1 MGSAMNMRI
10 RVPGGM
16 PRFSV
21 VVAGIGLLSVAS
33 ACSGTTTQAVS
44 VTPAA
49 LVSESAHTTLAE
61 KTADVTLT
69 GTISAAGQHIPMNGS
84 GVADF
89 TTHAVSATI
98 SASFQGMSMHLKELM
113 VDGQVY
119 MGGTVGPVSFSQL
132 TGKDWVSLPVSSSDP
147 NLFGSDPL
155 AQLQLLE
162 QQGSTVTP
170 IGTKTIDGHT
180 ATGYTIVP
188 SREAMAKGA
197 QKIVSQMGLD
207 PSEASQI
214 QSRIDQMQPP
224 TLTAWFDSSHL
235 LREISVDLNMGGG
248 LGLSGSVV
256 MDFTHYGVPVNVTAP
271 PPSDVTSFRQFL
283 QDAHQAGSSGS

>member
-1 MGSAMNMRI
+1 MNKRI
-10 RVPGGM
+10 RVPGRM
-16 PRFSV
+16 ARFSV
-21 VVAGIGLLSVAS
+21 VVAGIGLLSAVS
-33 ACSGTTTQAVS
+33 ACAGGTTQAVS
-44 VTPAA
+44 VMTPAA

-61 KTADVTLT
+61 KTADITLT
-69 GTISAAGQHIPMNGS
+69 GTISAAGQHIPMNGD

-98 SASFQGMSMHLKELM
+98 SASIQGMNMHLKELM

-119 MGGTVGPVSFSQL
+119 MGGTMGPVSFSEL
-132 TGKDWVSLPVSSSDP
+132 TGKDWVSLPVSSSANQ

-170 IGTKTIDGHT
+170 IGKKTIDGHT

-188 SREAMAKGA
+188 SRDAMVKGA
-197 QKIVSQMGLD
+197 QKIISQMGLD

-214 QSRIDQMQPP
+214 QSRIAQMQPP

-248 LGLSGSVV
+248 LGVSGSVV

-271 PPSDVTSFRQFL
+271 PSSDVVSFQQFL